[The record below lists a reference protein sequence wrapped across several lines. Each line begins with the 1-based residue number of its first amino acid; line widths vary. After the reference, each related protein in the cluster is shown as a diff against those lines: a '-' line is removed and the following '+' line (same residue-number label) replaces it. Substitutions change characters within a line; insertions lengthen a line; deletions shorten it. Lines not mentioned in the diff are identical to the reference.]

1 MLELPGLEV
10 VLPILIAQ
18 LKLRRAAVTQE
29 PFSGIKFIKV
39 LDTVRAGI
47 ITAFIDSDLRADFPD
62 KQGMLTMGAVVFSF
76 FSRKR
81 MLMRNR
87 WPQTLHRT

>member
-39 LDTVRAGI
+39 LDAVR
-47 ITAFIDSDLRADFPD
+47 TAISTTFIDSDLRADFPD

-76 FSRKR
+76 FSGSAC
-81 MLMRNR
+81 
-87 WPQTLHRT
+87 